1 LDTSAAKDRL
11 MKSVFGWIIG
21 VIMVVLLIAI
31 IFVMGFSVGKQFQ
44 APVSLAADSLSAW
57 VSALA
62 TVCIAVLTIL
72 LAKETWALRVIQLA
86 QIEQIRKDAIR
97 PGINLYLKQTAVAF
111 NFIDL
116 HVANSG
122 PGVALNV
129 TFSFTNGSPETQDV
143 YDFLQ
148 EKFQELAILR
158 NGISSLGAGEHRTSY
173 LFSFV
178 ELHEKFK
185 DRALEHVAEVDIKY
199 QDVEGNLYHS
209 KAHLNFTE
217 YKGISELGG
226 GDPLYKISSTL
237 EKMQKEIGNLTSGYR
252 KLKTDVYTSRD
263 RAKEREELLKQR
275 EEASQQRSN
284 DS

>member
-1 LDTSAAKDRL
+1 
-11 MKSVFGWIIG
+11 MKNAFGWAIG
-21 VIMVVLLIAI
+21 LIMAALLVAI
-31 IFVMGFSVGKQFQ
+31 IFVMGFSAGKQFQ

-72 LAKETWALRVIQLA
+72 LAKETWALRVAQLA

-111 NFIDL
+111 NFIDI
-116 HVANSG
+116 HVVNSG
-122 PGVALNV
+122 PGVALNI
-129 TFSFTNGSPETQDV
+129 TFSFSNRSPEAQDV

-148 EKFQELAILR
+148 EKFQKLVILK
-158 NGISSLGAGEHRTSY
+158 NGISSLGAGEQRASF
-173 LFSFV
+173 LFSFI

-199 QDVEGNLYHS
+199 QDVEGKFYHS

-237 EKMQKEIGNLTSGYR
+237 EKMQKEIGHLASGYR
-252 KLKTDVYTSRD
+252 KLQADVYTSSD
-263 RAKEREELLKQR
+263 RARERGEMLKKREEQSR
-275 EEASQQRSN
+275 QRSN